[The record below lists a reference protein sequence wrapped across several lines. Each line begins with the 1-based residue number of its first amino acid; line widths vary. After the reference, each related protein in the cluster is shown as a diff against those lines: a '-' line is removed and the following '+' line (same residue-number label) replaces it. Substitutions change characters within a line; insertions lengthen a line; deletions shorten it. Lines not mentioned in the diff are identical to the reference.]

1 MLTQILIVMLLSLPP
16 ILFWGYF
23 FYRKD
28 RKEPEPL
35 GLLARS
41 FWYGMFAAF
50 FVILLQL
57 AFSASKDFNLVR
69 LISSAFRNEYV
80 MYIVLFSIIGFIEE
94 YAKETAFVKLVHES
108 KIVFHQIIDGIEYA
122 VMAALGFAFVENVAY
137 FFMEFRSGIPAISFF
152 TVFLFRSVGTV
163 LAHAVFSGIFGYF
176 YAVGLH
182 QAHVNGIRSRH
193 PHHHFHRHF
202 HKACAFRHIRKHI
215 FEGTPGDVHDPGV
228 FITEGLLV
236 AAFLHMLFNFF
247 NTVRVLGLSLA
258 PLNVPLLMLSLW
270 FLLKMF
276 KKRGNVAI
284 TS

>member
-1 MLTQILIVMLLSLPP
+1 MLLSLPP
-16 ILFWGYF
+16 VLFWGYF

-35 GLLARS
+35 GLLVKS

-57 AFSASKDFNLVR
+57 GLNASQDFNFTRSL
-69 LISSAFRNEYV
+69 SSIFRNEYV
-80 MYIVLFSIIGFIEE
+80 MYIVLFSVLGFIEE

-137 FFMEFRSGIPAISFF
+137 FFIEFRSGIPAISLL

-182 QAHVNGIRSRH
+182 QARVAGIQSRH
-193 PHHHFHRHF
+193 PHHHFHRHIC
-202 HKACAFRHIRKHI
+202 KACSFHHIRKHI
-215 FEGTPGDVHDPGV
+215 FEGSGDVHDPGV

-247 NTVRVLGLSLA
+247 NTVRVFGMSLA

-276 KKRGNVAI
+276 KKRGNI
-284 TS
+284 RIQKS